1 MSKGFDMNKD
11 VLVIFLISFVVSL
24 AACKKDESTGPP
36 PNPNPTPTYNLTDF
50 ERAQSCST
58 CHPQYYKEWEGSM
71 HLYSTADPI
80 WRLANNSLHQA
91 TNGTLGKACFQCHSP
106 VGFITGTTVS
116 PFEFSDLDPFVREGI
131 TCDFCHVMRPPYKT
145 TNQRVEYNLAP
156 GRVKYGTLENP
167 VATSAHEHGYDASYD
182 RSEVCRPCHDLILNN
197 VPFEITNTEWQN
209 SPWGGMSVECQH
221 CHMKTYTGRAVP
233 GGPIRN
239 NLHRHS
245 FVGVDVA
252 ITDFPNK
259 AEQKAE
265 IDSLL
270 KNSAT
275 VTVNVP
281 TMAALQ
287 DSIRLAI
294 CIYNDKTG
302 HNLPTSVFFN
312 RQMWLEV
319 TVWKGSDTVYRSG
332 HLDANGDLM
341 DKNSVLRPN
350 EDKDLQIFNGT
361 LYSKGQE
368 TGILVYLD
376 SIVNKTIKPFE
387 CRNVHYKF
395 KIPRTGFWNARVRL
409 LFRPFGPYLFRNLG
423 AHEYITEL
431 PIFEMSNHES
441 LIEVR

>member
-1 MSKGFDMNKD
+1 MLKD
-11 VLVIFLISFVVSL
+11 VSMYKDAVFIIAISCIVFL

-36 PNPNPTPTYNLTDF
+36 LEPAPTPTYKLTDF
-50 ERAQSCST
+50 EKAQTCEP
-58 CHPQYYKEWEGSM
+58 CHPQYVQEWEGSM
-71 HLYSTADPI
+71 HKYSTADPI
-80 WRLANNSLHQA
+80 WMLVNNFLQD
-91 TNGTLGKACFQCHSP
+91 TTGGQLKDACFQCHAP
-106 VGFITGTTVS
+106 IGFVTGNTKPT
-116 PFEFSDLDPFVREGI
+116 FQFSDLDPFVREGI

-145 TNQRVEYNLAP
+145 TNQRIEYNLEP
-156 GRVKYGTLENP
+156 GRVKYGTLDNP
-167 VATSAHEHGYDASYD
+167 VATSAHENGFDPSYG

-209 SPWGGMSVECQH
+209 SPWGGMSTECQT
-221 CHMKTYTGRAVP
+221 CHMKTYTGSAVP
-233 GGPIRN
+233 GGPVRN
-239 NLHRHS
+239 NLHRHT

-259 AEQKAE
+259 AEQRAE

-281 TMAALQ
+281 MTARLQ
-287 DSIRLAI
+287 DSVQIAI

-341 DKNSVLRPN
+341 DKNSALRPN

-361 LYSKGQE
+361 LYSKGQP
-368 TGILVYLD
+368 TGVLVYLD

-387 CRNVHYKF
+387 CRKVNYTF
-395 KIPRTGFWNARVRL
+395 KVPQTGFWNVRVRL

-431 PIFEMSNHES
+431 PIFEMSSHES
-441 LIEVR
+441 LIEIR